1 MTDDSPD
8 RGSQGSPYFARVT
21 LCHGKLTGNTHVQL

>member
-1 MTDDSPD
+1 MTYDPPN
-8 RGSQGSPYFARVT
+8 RGSQGNTDFARGT